1 MGLFNWFKKKE
12 ENTYNDRKPAQKTV
26 QKNHQPEKK
35 TQKPNTS
42 SRSNTDMNK
51 LAPDGELPWGWVYH
65 NADFTAKAQAEYMKF
80 YKSYSDNK
88 YGDPKKKYAALK
100 SLLLYI
106 EDAKKKY
113 AQKGEC
119 FLFWFVSTWAKDE
132 EVKELS
138 AELKYT
144 EEHIEELEEAYKKRQ
159 YIENILIPDIK
170 KKAIEIIKNN
180 PGIIQTDVYNFFE
193 PEVKMYVQDVL
204 RVLSKTGKIKREKY
218 GRTYKLTI

>member
-12 ENTYNDRKPAQKTV
+12 EDTFVERKPAQKTV
-26 QKNHQPEKK
+26 QQERK

-42 SRSNTDMNK
+42 ARSNTDMNR
-51 LAPDGELPWGWVYH
+51 LAPDGDLPYGWTYH

-80 YKSYSDNK
+80 YKSYSENR

-119 FLFWFVSTWAKDE
+119 FLYWFVNWMAKDA
-132 EVKELS
+132 EVKELN
-138 AELKYT
+138 AELKYM
-144 EEHIEELEEAYKKRQ
+144 EEHMQELEEAYKKRQ

-170 KKAIEIIKNN
+170 KKAVEIIKEN
-180 PGIIQTDVYNFFE
+180 PGIVQTDVYAFFE

-204 RVLSKTGKIKREKY
+204 RILSKTGKIKRLKF